1 MTNGSAKPPRE
12 RNASVPALAWALLA
26 VTIGLVVAQFYGRG
40 AFFLVVAGAALL
52 TAVFILWNSVQALT
66 GDAPLTLE
74 EALTLT
80 APSTEEERKVAVL
93 RALKD
98 LEYERSVGKLSE
110 DDYLE
115 LTRKYR
121 QEAKQLLQA
130 VDESMAEGRQR
141 ALALLAERM
150 EQAPADAAPVN
161 HNNDQAPTSTRDQAE
176 PRSARPEAPAA
187 ETPTAE
193 APTAETPTAE
203 VRVDE
208 PLSTGASNVQRALEN
223 SDKDQTS

>member
-1 MTNGSAKPPRE
+1 MTNSSATPPGNGR
-12 RNASVPALAWALLA
+12 APVPSIAWVLLA
-26 VTIGLVVAQFYGRG
+26 VTTGLIAAQFYGRG
-40 AFFLVVAGAALL
+40 AFFLIVAGAVLL
-52 TAVFILWNSVQALT
+52 GAVFILWNSVQALT

-93 RALKD
+93 RVLKD

-110 DDYLE
+110 DDYVD

-130 VDESMAEGRQR
+130 LDDTMGPARER

-150 EQAPADAAPVN
+150 KHATASE
-161 HNNDQAPTSTRDQAE
+161 TG
-176 PRSARPEAPAA
+176 ARGEATLLSSSDTEAPSS
-187 ETPTAE
+187 EE
-193 APTAETPTAE
+193 K
-203 VRVDE
+203 
-208 PLSTGASNVQRALEN
+208 SS
-223 SDKDQTS
+223 

>member
-1 MTNGSAKPPRE
+1 MTNPSAKPPRDGKP
-12 RNASVPALAWALLA
+12 SVPAIAWVLLT
-26 VTIGLVVAQFYGRG
+26 VTVGLVAAQFYGRG
-40 AFFLVVAGAALL
+40 AFFLVTAGAVLL
-52 TAVFILWNSVQALT
+52 AAVFILWSSIQALT

-110 DDYLE
+110 EDYLE

-130 VDESMAEGRQR
+130 LDDSMAEGRER
-141 ALALLAERM
+141 ALALLTERLKPVDSRDGETEAAVPPEGNTEAKAEGKT
-150 EQAPADAAPVN
+150 E
-161 HNNDQAPTSTRDQAE
+161 E
-176 PRSARPEAPAA
+176 
-187 ETPTAE
+187 ETQPTASE
-193 APTAETPTAE
+193 EKP
-203 VRVDE
+203 
-208 PLSTGASNVQRALEN
+208 S
-223 SDKDQTS
+223 

>member
-1 MTNGSAKPPRE
+1 MTNSGAKPPRDTKT
-12 RNASVPALAWALLA
+12 SVPAVAWVLLA
-26 VTIGLVVAQFYGRG
+26 ATIGLVAAQFYGRG
-40 AFFLVVAGAALL
+40 AFFLVAAGAALL
-52 TAVFILWNSVQALT
+52 GALLILWNSVQALT

-110 DDYLE
+110 EDYND

-130 VDESMAEGRQR
+130 VDESMAEGRER
-141 ALALLAERM
+141 ASALLAERM
-150 EQAPADAAPVN
+150 RNEQTRATESNAATSPTPAPE
-161 HNNDQAPTSTRDQAE
+161 TE
-176 PRSARPEAPAA
+176 EEA
-187 ETPTAE
+187 
-193 APTAETPTAE
+193 
-203 VRVDE
+203 
-208 PLSTGASNVQRALEN
+208 S
-223 SDKDQTS
+223 

>member
-1 MTNGSAKPPRE
+1 MTNSGAKPPRDGKT
-12 RNASVPALAWALLA
+12 SVPAIAWVLLA
-26 VTIGLVVAQFYGRG
+26 VTVGLVTAQFYGRG
-40 AFFLVVAGAALL
+40 AFFLVAAGSALL
-52 TAVFILWNSVQALT
+52 GALLILWSSVQALT

-110 DDYLE
+110 DDYND

-130 VDESMAEGRQR
+130 VDESMADGRER

-150 EQAPADAAPVN
+150 KHNQAPATQSAAL
-161 HNNDQAPTSTRDQAE
+161 HAPETE
-176 PRSARPEAPAA
+176 EEA
-187 ETPTAE
+187 
-193 APTAETPTAE
+193 
-203 VRVDE
+203 
-208 PLSTGASNVQRALEN
+208 S
-223 SDKDQTS
+223 

>member
-1 MTNGSAKPPRE
+1 M
-12 RNASVPALAWALLA
+12 PAIAWVLVA
-26 VTIGLVVAQFYGRG
+26 VTVGLVAAQFYGRG
-40 AFFLVVAGAALL
+40 AFFLVAAGAVLL
-52 TAVFILWNSVQALT
+52 GAVSILWRSVQALT

-110 DDYLE
+110 EDYLD

-130 VDESMAEGRQR
+130 LDDTMAEGRER
-141 ALALLAERM
+141 ALAMLAERM
-150 EQAPADAAPVN
+150 NQTQPPTTDVQPA
-161 HNNDQAPTSTRDQAE
+161 
-176 PRSARPEAPAA
+176 AA
-187 ETPTAE
+187 ETH
-193 APTAETPTAE
+193 TPANE
-203 VRVDE
+203 
-208 PLSTGASNVQRALEN
+208 GQAS
-223 SDKDQTS
+223 

>member
-1 MTNGSAKPPRE
+1 
-12 RNASVPALAWALLA
+12 VPAIAWVLLA
-26 VTIGLVVAQFYGRG
+26 VTTGLVAAQFYGRG
-40 AFFLVVAGAALL
+40 AFFLVAAGAVLL
-52 TAVFILWNSVQALT
+52 GAVSILWNSVQALT

-110 DDYLE
+110 DDYVD

-130 VDESMAEGRQR
+130 LDDTMGPARER
-141 ALALLAERM
+141 ALALLADRM
-150 EQAPADAAPVN
+150 KQEVPSKSAAG
-161 HNNDQAPTSTRDQAE
+161 AS
-176 PRSARPEAPAA
+176 PAA
-187 ETPTAE
+187 DETKPTANE
-193 APTAETPTAE
+193 EG
-203 VRVDE
+203 
-208 PLSTGASNVQRALEN
+208 SS
-223 SDKDQTS
+223 

>member
-1 MTNGSAKPPRE
+1 MTNPSAKPPRDGKT
-12 RNASVPALAWALLA
+12 SVPVLAWVLLA
-26 VTIGLVVAQFYGRG
+26 VTVALVAAQFYGRG
-40 AFFLVVAGAALL
+40 AFFLVTAGVVLL
-52 TAVFILWNSVQALT
+52 TAVFILWSSVQALT

-110 DDYLE
+110 EDYVD

-130 VDESMAEGRQR
+130 LDESMAGGRER
-141 ALALLAERM
+141 ALALLSERLKPLDSPQT
-150 EQAPADAAPVN
+150 ESPSAAP
-161 HNNDQAPTSTRDQAE
+161 P
-176 PRSARPEAPAA
+176 PEA
-187 ETPTAE
+187 ETQPTASE
-193 APTAETPTAE
+193 EKP
-203 VRVDE
+203 
-208 PLSTGASNVQRALEN
+208 S
-223 SDKDQTS
+223 